1 MCLADMWNRALMKRA
16 NPSAANGPPDTA
28 SQPTV
33 KRSKSG
39 ELSQPSDDPN
49 AYLDDY
55 IAEMSDAGVDAAL
68 QELLKDDA
76 VNGQRVLEVVPNSV
90 PGDRKASSSKQRM
103 SCVDVL
109 PGCCGNRRQT
119 QTHIPPPG
127 VPSAS
132 LPQEVNVQ
140 QQPGSRG
147 TPSMQQTPSSA
158 AALLQQQQPQKQQ
171 PDDPMKVDESP
182 SSVMRMLYPNLFH

>member
-1 MCLADMWNRALMKRA
+1 MEMPMTLADMWNRALMKRA
-16 NPSAANGPPDTA
+16 SPSAANGPPDTA

-55 IAEMSDAGVDAAL
+55 IAELSDAGVDATL
-68 QELLKDDA
+68 QELCDD
-76 VNGQRVLEVVPNSV
+76 GQLVLGVVPNLV

-127 VPSAS
+127 VRSAS

-140 QQPGSRG
+140 QQPGRG